1 MLEGDTRMEHLI
13 YKNLKKIELSGI
25 RKFTNMLVDYPNAI
39 NLTIGQPDFPTP
51 AHVKEKAKRAIDQ
64 NYTSYTPNAGIIEL
78 RNAIA
83 AFYANRY
90 GLTYSPQDEIIVTH
104 GASGALTIALRT
116 ILEEGC
122 EVILSAPAYPGYIPL
137 IELCGAVPVCV
148 NTEATDF
155 VLTAELIEKHITD
168 KTRCVILPSP
178 CNPVGTIIEEAEL
191 QKIAALLKD
200 KEIFI
205 ISDEIYSE
213 LIYEKTHKSIA
224 SYEGMR
230 NKTIVINGVSK
241 SHSMTGWRIG
251 YTLAPNYLTKE
262 MTKLNGYYISCATS
276 ISQHAALAA
285 LTDGLNDPIEM
296 KKEYKVRRDFVYDRL
311 VAMGFD
317 VVKPAGAFYI
327 FPSIKKTGMNSFD
340 FCINLLKEQE
350 LATVPGSAFS
360 EFGEGYIRLS
370 FAQPLEVLQKG
381 MDRLEKFMGKFD

>member
-1 MLEGDTRMEHLI
+1 MEHLI

-51 AHVKEKAKRAIDQ
+51 AHVKEKAKLAIDQ
-64 NYTSYTPNAGIIEL
+64 NYTSYTPNAGIVEL
-78 RNAIA
+78 RKAISS
-83 AFYANRY
+83 FYDKQY
-90 GLTYSPQDEIIVTH
+90 GLSYNPQDEIIVTH

-137 IELCGAVPVCV
+137 IELCGAIPVCV
-148 NTEATDF
+148 DTAATDF
-155 VLTAELIEKHITD
+155 VLTADLIEKHMTD

-191 QKIAALLKD
+191 QKIAALLKE

-230 NKTIVINGVSK
+230 HKTIVINGVSK

-251 YTLAPNYLTKE
+251 YTLAPSYLTKE
-262 MTKLNGYYISCATS
+262 MTKLNGYYISCASS

-285 LTDGLNDPIEM
+285 LTDGVNDPIEM
-296 KKEYKVRRDFVYDRL
+296 KNEYKVRRDYVYDRL

-327 FPSIKKTGMNSFD
+327 FPSIKKTNMTSFD

-381 MDRLEKFMGKFD
+381 MDRLEKFMEKFN

>member
-1 MLEGDTRMEHLI
+1 MEHLI

-51 AHVKEKAKRAIDQ
+51 THVKEKAKDAIDQ
-64 NYTSYTPNAGIIEL
+64 NHTSYTSNAGIMEL
-78 RNAIA
+78 RKAIS
-83 AFYANRY
+83 AFYGNQY
-90 GLTYSPQDEIIVTH
+90 GLTYNPQDEIIVTH

-148 NTEATDF
+148 DTESTQF
-155 VLTAELIEKHITD
+155 VLTAELIEKHITE

-178 CNPVGTIIEEAEL
+178 CNPVGTIIEDTEL

-230 NKTIVINGVSK
+230 HKTIVINGVSK

-251 YTLAPNYLTKE
+251 YTLAPSYLTKE

-276 ISQHAALAA
+276 ISQYAALAA

-296 KKEYKVRRDFVYDRL
+296 KKEYNARRNYVYDRL
-311 VAMGFD
+311 VAMGLD

-327 FPSIKKTGMNSFD
+327 FPSIKKTNMTSFD
-340 FCINLLKEQE
+340 FCIALLKEQE

-360 EFGEGYIRLS
+360 QFGEGYIRLS

-381 MDRLEKFMGKFD
+381 MDRLEKFMVKFK